1 MRRDGCEIKKKP
13 NRSQPINRH
22 CSQRKKSK
30 KSGKSKSK
38 EQRPAKHE
46 TEEGGNKAVGML
58 RKISPFLKKAKQP
71 SKRTDSSQEELCT
84 KCGNA
89 SRCQTARNTVT
100 WSEKT
105 PPGSDKYSQSRYR
118 RRNGSPYFM
127 SDMRSVSFPK
137 SNTTD
142 YFKFNQEE
150 STKRHL
156 DSFCGSGYTP
166 RAICRSMSSYR
177 TKPDSDYTSSKSI
190 YKPRSYM
197 SKSNSAS
204 IESASKRGNF
214 KSTTKLGP
222 IPLATSILVTKSSCY
237 CSHCLGMT
245 MFRPDY
251 CKNFR
256 TLGQTS
262 QRAHPSR
269 GPNNRNLSNNAIPH
283 YNSPKNSIQSSDE
296 GSFRAMQGPN
306 RTASSSNNR
315 MEYKDDIARDD
326 RNNYGRIPNQ
336 DDVTNTYSRIPNQDD
351 TRNTKSR
358 IPNQDDAKNTYSTI
372 PNQDDTRNTK
382 SRIPNQDDARN
393 TYSRIPNQDD
403 TRNTKSRIPNQD
415 DARNTYS
422 TIPNQDDTR
431 NTKSRIPNQDDAR
444 NTYSTIPNQ
453 DDTRNTKSRIP
464 NQDDARNTY
473 STIPNQD
480 DTRNTK
486 SRIPNQD
493 DARNTYSRIP
503 NQDDATNAY
512 SSIPNQ
518 DDTRN
523 TKSRIPNQDDARN
536 TKSRIP
542 NQDDA
547 RNTYSRIPNQDDTR
561 NTKSRIPNQDDAR
574 NTYSRIPN
582 QDDAR
587 NTYSRIPNQDD
598 TRNTYRRIPNQ
609 DDARNTYSRILN
621 QDDARNTYSRIPNQ
635 DDTRNTY
642 SRIPNQ
648 DDARNTYSK
657 IPNQDDARNTY
668 SRIPNKDDARNTY
681 SKIPNQGDTRNTYS
695 RIPNQ
700 DDARNTYSRIP
711 NQDNNYSRIP
721 NPDVYQIED
730 DYQEDVKDFYAT
742 PGKDNYMSNQ
752 IPSKDYQ
759 IPFSK
764 AGDFNPMRSAHESKK
779 SILKK
784 PQHQSHLARSNVQ
797 MNNRRVKP
805 STKNTWKVKIA
816 TDHSGGEDSSL
827 TSHTSVK
834 QREIETEDQDEEDYS
849 ETNDEEDC
857 AKLRELLA
865 LFNKCKAK
873 NKLMNV
879 RISAHEM
886 SSTTTGSKS
895 TVTGGSN

>member
-1 MRRDGCEIKKKP
+1 MRRDRCEIKKKP

-46 TEEGGNKAVGML
+46 TEEGENKVVGML

-84 KCGNA
+84 KCGNT
-89 SRCQTARNTVT
+89 SRYQTARNTVT

-150 STKRHL
+150 STKRHV

-197 SKSNSAS
+197 SQSNSAS
-204 IESASKRGNF
+204 IESASKRRNF

-256 TLGQTS
+256 TLGPTS

-326 RNNYGRIPNQ
+326 RNNY
-336 DDVTNTYSRIPNQDD
+336 SRIPNQDD

-382 SRIPNQDDARN
+382 SRIPNQDDAKN
-393 TYSRIPNQDD
+393 TYSRI
-403 TRNTKSRIPNQD
+403 SNQD
-415 DARNTYS
+415 DAKNTYS
-422 TIPNQDDTR
+422 TIPNQDDT
-431 NTKSRIPNQDDAR
+431 K
-444 NTYSTIPNQ
+444 
-453 DDTRNTKSRIP
+453 
-464 NQDDARNTY
+464 
-473 STIPNQD
+473 
-480 DTRNTK
+480 NTK

-503 NQDDATNAY
+503 NQDDATNTY

-648 DDARNTYSK
+648 DDARNTYSRIPNQDDTRNTYSK

-668 SRIPNKDDARNTY
+668 SRIPNQDDTRNTYSRIPNEDDARNTY

-700 DDARNTYSRIP
+700 DGARNTYSRIP

-730 DYQEDVKDFYAT
+730 DYQEDVEDFYAT

-784 PQHQSHLARSNVQ
+784 PQHQSHPAMSNVQ